1 MIRLLTG
8 RARIGLV
15 VAAMAVAVAMVAF
28 AQTTEPA
35 IESVPASDQP
45 AALNS
50 SPTGDENSTD
60 KDTSVQSDPPVGPT
74 PAAAAEV
81 EIQRRFN
88 ELRSELLDD
97 RGAYIDR
104 WLAVITIVLTFF
116 GIVAVVG
123 GYIGFKRFREIETD
137 ARNSTVVAAEHAQDA
152 KRVVKE
158 IEKTRDKADEI
169 VRGMTAET
177 AAGNPEEAKQA
188 VLSVRENPRASL
200 VDEAIA
206 NAISLQQQGKRDDAI
221 ERWRAVAHIA
231 ERSDDALAAA
241 AWFSGAYL
249 IQDENPEDALADY
262 TEAIRLK
269 PDYAEAYNNR
279 GAVKYALG
287 RHDDALA
294 DYAEAIRLKPDH
306 ANPYYNLGIVKAKLG
321 RYEDALADYAEAIR
335 LKPDHAGAFY
345 NRGVAKA
352 KLGRYED
359 ALVDFAEAIRLK
371 PDYAEAYTNRGVA
384 KAQLGR
390 YEDALADYAEAIR
403 LKPDLAE
410 AYVNRG
416 NAKNALGLKDEARKD
431 FETTLELARNANN
444 AGVVAQAEQSLRDLD
459 DGA

>member
-1 MIRLLTG
+1 MEWEGKMIRLLTAG
-8 RARIGLV
+8 TRIWLV
-15 VAAMAVAVAMVAF
+15 VAAMAVAVPMITF
-28 AQTTEPA
+28 PQTNQPTTESEPA
-35 IESVPASDQP
+35 VAK
-45 AALNS
+45 AAVANA
-50 SPTGDENSTD
+50 SPTSDENSTD
-60 KDTSVQSDPPVGPT
+60 TDTSLKTVPLAKSSI
-74 PAAAAEV
+74 PAAV
-81 EIQRRFN
+81 EN
-88 ELRSELLDD
+88 ELRRELLDD
-97 RGAYIDR
+97 RAAYIDR
-104 WLAVITIVLTFF
+104 WLSVIAIVLTVFS
-116 GIVAVVG
+116 IVAVVL

-231 ERSDDALAAA
+231 ERSDDALAAT
-241 AWFSGAYL
+241 AWFSVGYL
-249 IQDENPEDALADY
+249 IQDKNPEDALADY
-262 TEAIRLK
+262 AEAIRLE

-279 GAVKYALG
+279 GAVK
-287 RHDDALA
+287 
-294 DYAEAIRLKPDH
+294 
-306 ANPYYNLGIVKAKLG
+306 AKLG
-321 RYEDALADYAEAIR
+321 RYDDALADYAEAIR

-345 NRGVAKA
+345 NRGVAKDT
-352 KLGRYED
+352 LGRHED
-359 ALVDFAEAIRLK
+359 ALGDFAEAIRLK
-371 PDYAEAYTNRGVA
+371 PDYAEAYNNRGAV
-384 KAQLGR
+384 KDTLGR
-390 YEDALADYAEAIR
+390 HEDALGDYAEAIR

-410 AYVNRG
+410 AYGNRG

-444 AGVVAQAEQSLRDLD
+444 PNIVRRAEQSLRDLD